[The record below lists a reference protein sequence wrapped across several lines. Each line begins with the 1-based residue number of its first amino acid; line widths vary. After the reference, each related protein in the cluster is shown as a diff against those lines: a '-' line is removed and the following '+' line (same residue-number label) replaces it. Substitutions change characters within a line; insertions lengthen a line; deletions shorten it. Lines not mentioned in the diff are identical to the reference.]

1 MNDLQSGNVHTRI
14 ACVRDLIFS
23 QDSIAHAFKDGT
35 TYKFTI
41 GQLVSGKVNP
51 LEATGAVQL
60 LDARND
66 HRSLVAIV
74 MAGFSDHVLVR
85 TC

>member
-1 MNDLQSGNVHTRI
+1 MNDLQSGNIHTRI

-51 LEATGAVQL
+51 LEAGFLKLEVWRFKGEDRGA
-60 LDARND
+60 
-66 HRSLVAIV
+66 S
-74 MAGFSDHVLVR
+74 
-85 TC
+85 